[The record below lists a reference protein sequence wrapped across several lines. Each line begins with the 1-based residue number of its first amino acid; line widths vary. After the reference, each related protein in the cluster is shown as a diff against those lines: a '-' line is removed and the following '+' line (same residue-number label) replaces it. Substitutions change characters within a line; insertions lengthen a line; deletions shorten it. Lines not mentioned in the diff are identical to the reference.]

1 MKKTQK
7 NDAGKKASEVQIA
20 VESTNQHHTTSGTVW
35 AEEQEST

>member
-7 NDAGKKASEVQIA
+7 NDAGKKASEVQID